1 MFLYT
6 SGTQKRLPGLR
17 PVPLAAPFG
26 CSSSNFMSSVDSIP
40 SEQRRRKR
48 GGRPSLRDAVRLDAR
63 VHAACTVE
71 QANQIRASARRC
83 GMKTSQFLLDA
94 ALGVRVQ
101 APIVP
106 VEWRQVWSDLAPLS
120 SNLHVLVRHLNFKAA
135 AGEVEDAGTYDQ
147 LLRLVPGLALR
158 LSQLRQALIPTQ

>member
-26 CSSSNFMSSVDSIP
+26 SSSSNFMSSVDSIP
-40 SEQRRRKR
+40 SEPRRRKR

-63 VHAACTVE
+63 VHAACTVD
-71 QANQIRASARRC
+71 QADQIRASAKRC
-83 GMKTSQFLLDA
+83 GLKTSQFVLDA

-101 APIVP
+101 APVVP
-106 VEWRQVWSDLAPLS
+106 LEWRQVWSDLAPLS
-120 SNLHVLVRHLNFKAA
+120 SNLHMLVRHLNFKAA

-147 LLRLVPGLALR
+147 LLLLIPQLAQQ
-158 LSQLRQALIPTQ
+158 LSHLRQSLIPPR